1 MDSDLE
7 SGVTTKCCFFF
18 NRVVF
23 GVLVRG
29 KELCVRV
36 SLSM

>member
-1 MDSDLE
+1 MFFFL
-7 SGVTTKCCFFF
+7 FFF

-29 KELCVRV
+29 KELCVQV